1 MKIKLNYRPDI
12 DGIRAIA
19 VIAVILYHAKYITN
33 EKYFL
38 TGGFFGVDIFFV
50 LSGYLITKLI
60 LTEIKKTKKFNFFN
74 FYERRIRRI
83 VPVLLIMIFCTS
95 ICAYFLYL
103 PGDLKNFSISTLYT
117 LFFISNYFFL
127 NYTNQYFASDNIFH
141 GLLHTW
147 SLSIEEQFYFFF
159 PVVIFIFNFFIKKK
173 IISLFVLLFFLS
185 IILARFE
192 TIHEKSSAFYLIQ
205 FRLFEFLPGSM
216 LAYIQLKYSKFNN
229 PFFIKKYGS
238 ILGIGLILFSF
249 LFFNEQ
255 TRHPSFQTLIPI
267 LGTVLLILNSE
278 KKSIIYKIISSS
290 SYVFIGKISFSL
302 YLWHYPIFTYIN
314 IVGEDEF
321 STFKKILLSFSI
333 LPLSIV
339 TYFFI
344 EQKFRSYNTSLK
356 KVFLFILIIY
366 GLIILFSVY
375 SLKSDGF
382 QNRYKINENYNLD
395 KSIYAV
401 DREKYLLDY
410 NISNSNLNKERVL
423 IIGNSHADD
432 VLNIFSRIKN
442 IYDKYFF
449 VRPFPQVWD
458 FYMFLDNCNNCD
470 KLKKKNYEKNKNQ
483 WSNFYNNSEFII
495 LASKWSQKDLL
506 ILDDLIKILKKDK
519 KKVAIMDNSLI
530 LNYFTKYS
538 YNDLDYFV
546 STNKKIPDLKNL
558 NLLEKKVYVLKKK
571 NDATNQILNDIGLK
585 NGLHVFKKN
594 DLLCD
599 NLNQSCFLLTTEQK
613 KIFIDSSHFTNEGAE
628 FFSKRINYISFL
640 HFLIN

>member
-38 TGGFFGVDIFFV
+38 SGGFFGVDIFFV

-60 LTEIKKTKKFNFFN
+60 LTEIQKTKKFNFFH
-74 FYERRIRRI
+74 FYERRIKRI
-83 VPVLLIMIFCTS
+83 LPVLLVVIFCTS

-103 PGDLKNFSISTLYT
+103 PGDLKSFSMSSLYA

-127 NYTNQYFASDNIFH
+127 NSTGLYFASDNIFH

-147 SLSIEEQFYFFF
+147 SLSIEEQFYLLF
-159 PVVIFIFNFFIKKK
+159 PAVIFMFNFFSKKK
-173 IISLFVLLFFLS
+173 IIGLFVLLFFIS
-185 IILARFE
+185 IILARLE

-205 FRLFEFLPGSM
+205 FRLFEFLPGSI
-216 LAYIQLKYSKFNN
+216 LAYMQLRYSKFNN
-229 PFFIKKYGS
+229 PVYIKKYGS
-238 ILGIGLILFSF
+238 ILGIGLIIFSF
-249 LFFNEQ
+249 IFFNEQ

-267 LGTVLLILNSE
+267 LGTVLLILNNE
-278 KKSIIYKIISSS
+278 KKSIIYKIISSNLCI
-290 SYVFIGKISFSL
+290 FIGKISFSL

-314 IVGEDEF
+314 IVGEEEF
-321 STFKKILLSFSI
+321 SILKKILLSFSI
-333 LPLSIV
+333 LPLSMV
-339 TYFFI
+339 TFFFI
-344 EQKFRSYNTSLK
+344 EQKFRSHHTSFK
-356 KVFLFILIIY
+356 KVFLFILFFY
-366 GLIILFSVY
+366 ALIILFSIY

-401 DREKYLLDY
+401 DRKKYLLNY
-410 NISNSNLNKERVL
+410 NTTNSNLNKEKVL

-432 VLNIFSRIKN
+432 AVNIFSRIEN
-442 IYDKYFF
+442 LYNKYFF

-470 KLKKKNYEKNKNQ
+470 KLKKKNYEQNKNK

-495 LASKWSQKDLL
+495 LTSKWHQKDLL
-506 ILDDLIKILKKDK
+506 ILNDLIKILKKDK

-530 LNYFTKYS
+530 LNYFTPYN

-546 STNKKIPDLKNL
+546 STHKKIPDLKNL
-558 NLLEKKVYVLKKK
+558 NLLEKKIYFYKKK
-571 NDATNQILNDIGLK
+571 NDETNQILNDIGLK
-585 NGLHVFKKN
+585 NDLPVFKKD

-599 NLNQSCFLLTTEQK
+599 NLNEACFLLTIEQK
-613 KIFIDSSHFTNEGAE
+613 KIFYDSNHFTNEGAE
-628 FFSKRINYISFL
+628 FLSKRIYYINFFSF
-640 HFLIN
+640 FN